1 MNEFKRFYTIPQI
14 ELSPCE
20 EILTLLGSGEADD
33 NDLLGADWNAPDGV
47 L

>member
-14 ELSPCE
+14 ELLPYE
-20 EILTLLGSGEADD
+20 EILTH
-33 NDLLGADWNAPDGV
+33 LLGADWNAPDGV